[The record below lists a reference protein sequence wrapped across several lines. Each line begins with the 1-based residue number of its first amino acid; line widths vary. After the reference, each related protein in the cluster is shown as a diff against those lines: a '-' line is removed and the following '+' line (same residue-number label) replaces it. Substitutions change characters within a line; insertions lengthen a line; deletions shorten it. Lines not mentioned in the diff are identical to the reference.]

1 MTQIQ
6 TKQKEAKRIFLKK
19 LGIETD
25 LEGRV
30 KIDQTTMK
38 KLKPI
43 PHRLFLQICTTC
55 LKG

>member
-30 KIDQTTMK
+30 I
-38 KLKPI
+38 LWGSE
-43 PHRLFLQICTTC
+43 LE
-55 LKG
+55 